1 MVPCRLPRQLLAPS
15 PSIPAG
21 DCSSLQVSVARAEFV
36 VAPLVLGGVG
46 MGWKLRPSS
55 ASPVGDAAV
64 CDTPRL
70 AIGLPLAQEHGVERV
85 RYRQAKRKPASGR
98 RLLGRRLLP
107 PHLEQGRD
115 HSSPMAGDSSAAVRV
130 SRVPQ
135 PGVAPPAVPGTGLP
149 WAPPTLVSG
158 SPQPRPEAC
167 PVLEGVAGGQ
177 RESLGKDRQGDSREA
192 QQKPLG
198 WPRKCSSH

>member
-1 MVPCRLPRQLLAPS
+1 M
-15 PSIPAG
+15 
-21 DCSSLQVSVARAEFV
+21 ARAEFV

-46 MGWKLRPSS
+46 TGWRLRPSS

-64 CDTPRL
+64 RDTPRL
-70 AIGLPLAQEHGVERV
+70 VIGLPLAQEQWGGEGEV
-85 RYRQAKRKPASGR
+85 QAGEEKNSFGEEAARKEASA
-98 RLLGRRLLP
+98 
-107 PHLEQGRD
+107 
-115 HSSPMAGDSSAAVRV
+115 SSPGAGMGSQ
-130 SRVPQ
+130 Q
-135 PGVAPPAVPGTGLP
+135 PHGWGQQRCRERFQDPTAGGCPPAFPGTGLP

-167 PVLEGVAGGQ
+167 PVLERVAGGQ

-198 WPRKCSSH
+198 WPRKCSSHQGVGVLGGEERNPGEGI